1 MKKYSKPSTF
11 NRKGKAISFKST
23 DFYISIDGKDVKGS
37 ISRFSMEIGSLSTSL
52 IGMGISTTYGET
64 LKDIDI
70 KILENAGTLIDSTLK
85 GKSFEYSSWPSP
97 VATQKLI
104 NYIFERIEEEGFKPV
119 LKKKKWFSKRV
130 FAKYQRLS
138 YKQKTK
144 FTFGFFIWLN
154 IIGHINYFLKCIQWQ
169 TYSTIWN

>member
-1 MKKYSKPSTF
+1 MKKLFLVIIMFYIFVALWLISFYYFCLLPFLNKRRVKTLLKKYSKPSTF

-119 LKKKKWFSKRV
+119 LKKKK
-130 FAKYQRLS
+130 
-138 YKQKTK
+138 
-144 FTFGFFIWLN
+144 
-154 IIGHINYFLKCIQWQ
+154 
-169 TYSTIWN
+169 